1 MNIKRPPSKYG
12 SNSTFKIRKPPLK
25 KQSKLKINIPP
36 NLNIITQGLNKK
48 QKIMVPINKSKPLS
62 NIVDIKLPT
71 LTQLSNPIS
80 QLSMESIILNK
91 IDTESNNKIK
101 FILPIPEI
109 DESTPKKLIT
119 EIINKDESTPK
130 KLIIEIIN
138 KDESLDNNEST
149 DNNKSTDNNE
159 LTDLEKIILNP
170 INNQEFDNVELVS
183 DSSSPS
189 PSPVPSGTST
199 NSEYDNID
207 DLFEEL
213 DYKTQS
219 T

>member
-1 MNIKRPPSKYG
+1 MN
-12 SNSTFKIRKPPLK
+12 
-25 KQSKLKINIPP
+25 
-36 NLNIITQGLNKK
+36 
-48 QKIMVPINKSKPLS
+48 
-62 NIVDIKLPT
+62 
-71 LTQLSNPIS
+71 QL
-80 QLSMESIILNK
+80 Q
-91 IDTESNNKIK
+91 
-101 FILPIPEI
+101 
-109 DESTPKKLIT
+109 KKLIT

-130 KLIIEIIN
+130 KLITEIIN